1 MFSLFT
7 TLLNPKHPR
16 APPPPQR
23 FYPRKWRQQ
32 LSFALPTNYSFSP
45 ATTLPA
51 TSFVFSLPHL
61 TPSPLAPSSAAAVD
75 YSLSLPR
82 HIRAMI
88 VCVVADVSTL
98 TDEVAA
104 KYGFEKVSEEFIG
117 ECKSR
122 AVSFKHKK
130 TGAEVM
136 LMMRIKFSALFF
148 ALRRHF
154 K

>member
-1 MFSLFT
+1 M
-7 TLLNPKHPR
+7 K
-16 APPPPQR
+16 
-23 FYPRKWRQQ
+23 
-32 LSFALPTNYSFSP
+32 
-45 ATTLPA
+45 
-51 TSFVFSLPHL
+51 
-61 TPSPLAPSSAAAVD
+61 
-75 YSLSLPR
+75 
-82 HIRAMI
+82 IRAMI

-122 AVSFKHKK
+122 AVSFKHTK

-148 ALRRHF
+148 ALRRKLLALLLVLSPCF
-154 K
+154 KLNLI